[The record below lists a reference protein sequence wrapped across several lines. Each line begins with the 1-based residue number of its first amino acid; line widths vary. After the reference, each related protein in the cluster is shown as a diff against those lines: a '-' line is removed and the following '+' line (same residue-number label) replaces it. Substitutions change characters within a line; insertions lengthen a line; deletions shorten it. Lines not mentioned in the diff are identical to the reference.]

1 MSSADKTVA
10 MLIVFLLC
18 IPLPQNA
25 LGVNSFDVQ
34 NSEPILMYPEGK
46 CTPFSLELTKRGQNS
61 ERADDE
67 SWYQGSESSKED
79 WPYFFIDDD
88 PVYNWAYGY
97 QRRPAIV
104 WGDGNYLVAW
114 DQKVCSNCETD
125 IYLTRVSPDVDVLDT
140 VGLPVCTASENQFFP
155 AVAYNGSGYFVV
167 WEDFRNGTWDIYG
180 ARVSLEGEVLDPEG
194 KLIWKTTNHEV
205 RADIAWDG
213 TNYLVVWQ
221 GIQPTLPTTS
231 IFGALVNPQGGILD
245 EFPILISNDT
255 LTANYNPAVAWD
267 GTNYLVVWEDEG
279 G

>member
-1 MSSADKTVA
+1 MPFCGK
-10 MLIVFLLC
+10 MIVIVVISLLFV
-18 IPLPQNA
+18 PLSQNA
-25 LGVNSFDVQ
+25 LGVNSLDIQ
-34 NSEPILMYPEGK
+34 NSEPILMGLEGK
-46 CTPFSLELTKRGQNS
+46 CTPFSLKLMEKQQIPEVTHG
-61 ERADDE
+61 EF
-67 SWYQGSESSKED
+67 WFQGSEIPKDD

-114 DQKVCSNCETD
+114 DQKILVNSETD
-125 IYLTRVSPDVDVLDT
+125 IYLTRVSPNSDVLDT
-140 VGLPVCTASENQFFP
+140 AGLPVCTASENQFFP

-180 ARVSLEGEVLDPEG
+180 ARVSLEGEVLDSEG
-194 KLIWKTTNHEV
+194 KLIWKTPNHEV

-213 TNYLVVWQ
+213 NNYLVTWE
-221 GIQPTLPTTS
+221 GIQPTLPTYS
-231 IFGALVNPQGGILD
+231 IFGTLVSPQGEILD

-255 LTANYNPAVAWD
+255 LTANYNPAVAW
-267 GTNYLVVWEDEG
+267 GGSNYLVVWEDEG